1 LVHHLNRDLRPSLST
16 KIIFLY
22 FFLYLHDFLIKIG
35 LQYKKFMIII
45 IFAYEKRYTD
55 MFKILKREELAHGT
69 IILNE
74 IEAPQ
79 IAKKAKAGQFVIIIA
94 NETGE
99 RIPLTM
105 ADVDKE
111 RGTITIIYMIVGK
124 STRLFAT
131 LQVGDGYKDIVGPLG
146 EPTHI
151 KKFGTVVCVG
161 GGTGTAVL
169 HPITKAMKGADN
181 NVITIIGSRTKD
193 YLIME
198 EQMEKVSDE
207 VRICTDDGSK
217 GRHGFVTE
225 ELEEILK
232 SQKVDL
238 VVAIGPVPMMKF
250 LSILTKKYDTPTL
263 VSLNPI
269 MIDGTGMCGGCR
281 VTIGGETKFACVD
294 GPEFDGHK
302 VDFDGLMRRLQAY
315 KIEEELS
322 ENCLCEREA

>member
-1 LVHHLNRDLRPSLST
+1 MY
-16 KIIFLY
+16 KIV
-22 FFLYLHDFLIKIG
+22 
-35 LQYKKFMIII
+35 
-45 IFAYEKRYTD
+45 
-55 MFKILKREELAHGT
+55 KREEMAHGT

-79 IAKKAKAGQFVIIIA
+79 IAKKAKPGQFVMIIA

-105 ADVDKE
+105 AEVDKE
-111 RGTITIIYMIVGK
+111 SGTITIIYMMVGK
-124 STRLFAT
+124 STKLFGK
-131 LQVGDGYKDIVGPLG
+131 LKVGDNYSDIVGPLG

-151 KKFGTVVCVG
+151 EKLGTVVCVG

-169 HPITKAMKGADN
+169 HPITRGMYEAGN
-181 NVITIIGSRTKD
+181 NVISIIGARNKD
-193 YLIME
+193 FLIME
-198 EQMEKVSDE
+198 EPMAKVSNE

-250 LSILTKKYDTPTL
+250 VSLLTKRYETPTM

-281 VTIGGETKFACVD
+281 VTIGGKTKFACVD
-294 GPEFDGHK
+294 GPEFDGHQ
-302 VDFDGLMRRLQAY
+302 VDFDGLMRRLDAY
-315 KIEEELS
+315 KLEEQKSMNLMVE
-322 ENCLCEREA
+322 EA